1 MEARKD
7 KIKPNSI
14 NGDLA
19 LKTLKVLDNVDG
31 EKDLNKLKLTP
42 LEYHTARLL
51 LREYWDKGETAT
63 FWKAAANFFKKQ
75 GFIVEPTEDGVG
87 WLIRGEL

>member
-1 MEARKD
+1 MKKIKD

-51 LREYWDKGETAT
+51 LREYWDKGEAT
-63 FWKAAANFFKKQ
+63 TFLLGCANFFKKQ
-75 GFIVEPTEDGVG
+75 GFGIELTADGVG
-87 WLIRGEL
+87 WLIWGEL